1 MAHNWR
7 RHLAERDSIITQQ
20 SQAIGAL
27 REEVGRTQSH
37 TGDEVRGDG
46 IAFCVSNARVVE
58 VQF

>member
-1 MAHNWR
+1 MTRLGWDVTVVTH
-7 RHLAERDSIITQQ
+7 

-27 REEVGRTQSH
+27 QEEVGRTQSH